1 MSNDQ
6 TIGAFPEPPDPSE
19 PAPRHVA
26 SQAPEAPAGD
36 AMAESRSEFLLA
48 GPPPR
53 PVPMDGRVPWGW
65 LHIALLVGFTF
76 LATLAFG
83 IAIVLLL
90 AVMGVSPSHLRSS
103 ASESGMVA
111 VVAQILRTSR

>member
-6 TIGAFPEPPDPSE
+6 FDGAFPEPPDPSE
-19 PAPRHVA
+19 PAPRHGCRKRRPTAALPSVDRA
-26 SQAPEAPAGD
+26 
-36 AMAESRSEFLLA
+36 EFLLA
-48 GPPPR
+48 GPPAR

-90 AVMGVSPSHLRSS
+90 AVMGVSPTHLKSS
-103 ASESGMVA
+103 AS
-111 VVAQILRTSR
+111 